1 MPILPPIVSRCK
13 SLSTRALRLKKS
25 SSKLLKNRRNSEEV
39 KRVIKV
45 RQPLRTRRVERV
57 HVIETSNLTKRF
69 GTLVAVDH
77 VSFSVEEG
85 EIFGFLGPNGAGKT
99 TTINMLTTLM
109 SPTEGFAKVGGL
121 DVEKQD
127 SKVREIVGLVPQD
140 ITVDDDLTG
149 MENMML
155 QAKLY
160 HVPTKVAKERIRE
173 VLNLVG
179 LTDAA
184 NRRVETYSG
193 GMRKLLEL
201 AEGLIHYPKVLFLDE
216 PTLGLDVQTRVV
228 VWDYIKK
235 LRKERGITMFL
246 TTHYMEEADLLC
258 DRIAIID
265 YGKIVALDTPQNL
278 KDSLGG
284 DIIELEFDQ
293 SSGDNTK
300 TLTSLPQVK
309 DVKKIGDMYRIKV
322 SKGEEALPKIME
334 KVLKMNLQISK
345 VSLVKPTLDQVYLE
359 FTGRSLRET
368 QGETAEI
375 WRRRRTLRR
384 IRG

>member
-1 MPILPPIVSRCK
+1 M
-13 SLSTRALRLKKS
+13 
-25 SSKLLKNRRNSEEV
+25 
-39 KRVIKV
+39 
-45 RQPLRTRRVERV
+45 
-57 HVIETSNLTKRF
+57 HVIETNNLTKRF

-109 SPTEGFAKVGGL
+109 SPTEGSAKVGGL

-127 SKVREIVGLVPQD
+127 DKVREIVGLVPQD

-179 LTDAA
+179 LTEAA

-235 LRKERGITMFL
+235 LRDKRGITMFL

-284 DIIELEFDQ
+284 DIIEMEFDQ
-293 SSGDNTK
+293 SSVDNTK
-300 TLTSLPQVK
+300 TLSSLSQAK
-309 DVKKIGDMYRIKV
+309 DVKKIGDVYRIKV

-334 KVLKMNLQISK
+334 KVLKKNLRISK

-359 FTGRSLRET
+359 HTGRSLRET

>member
-1 MPILPPIVSRCK
+1 VP
-13 SLSTRALRLKKS
+13 
-25 SSKLLKNRRNSEEV
+25 
-39 KRVIKV
+39 
-45 RQPLRTRRVERV
+45 
-57 HVIETSNLTKRF
+57 VIETNNLTKRF

-99 TTINMLTTLM
+99 TTINMLTTILN
-109 SPTEGFAKVGGL
+109 PTEGSAKVGGF
-121 DVEKQD
+121 DVGKQD
-127 SKVREIVGLVPQD
+127 AKVREIIGLVPQD
-140 ITVDDDLTG
+140 LTVDDDLTG

-160 HVPTKVAKERIRE
+160 HVPTKVAKERIRD
-173 VLNLVG
+173 VLSLVR

-201 AEGLIHYPKVLFLDE
+201 AEGLIHHPKVLFLDE

-228 VWDYIKK
+228 IWEYIKK
-235 LRKERGITMFL
+235 LRDEHRITIFL
-246 TTHYMEEADLLC
+246 TTHYMEEADILC

-265 YGKIVALDTPQNL
+265 LGKIVALDTPQNL

-284 DIIELEFDQ
+284 DVIELEFNRKTDDQ
-293 SSGDNTK
+293 TK
-300 TLTSLPQVK
+300 TLKSLPQVK
-309 DVKKIGDMYRIKV
+309 DVKKIGDTYRIKV
-322 SKGEEALPKIME
+322 SKGEEVLPEIME
-334 KVLKMNLQISK
+334 NMLKMNLRIGR

-359 FTGRSLRET
+359 YTGRSLRET
-368 QGETAEI
+368 QGETGEV
-375 WRRRRTLRR
+375 WRRMRTLRR
-384 IRG
+384 MQG

>member
-1 MPILPPIVSRCK
+1 V
-13 SLSTRALRLKKS
+13 
-25 SSKLLKNRRNSEEV
+25 
-39 KRVIKV
+39 RVI
-45 RQPLRTRRVERV
+45 EA
-57 HVIETSNLTKRF
+57 SDLTKRF
-69 GTLVAVDH
+69 GKLVAVDH

-99 TTINMLTTLM
+99 TTINMLTTLLN
-109 SPTEGFAKVGGL
+109 PTEGSAKVGGF

-127 SKVREIVGLVPQD
+127 GKVREVVGLVPQD

-160 HVPTKVAKERIRE
+160 HVPTKVAKERITE
-173 VLNLVG
+173 ALSLVA

-193 GMRKLLEL
+193 GMRKRLEL

-228 VWDYIKK
+228 MWDYIKK
-235 LRKERGITMFL
+235 LRDEHKITMFL
-246 TTHYMEEADLLC
+246 TTHYMEEADILC

-265 YGKIVALDTPQNL
+265 QGKIVALDTPQNL

-284 DIIELEFDQ
+284 DIIELEFNNKKD
-293 SSGDNTK
+293 DK
-300 TLTSLPQVK
+300 TDTLKSLPQAK
-309 DVKKIGDMYRIKV
+309 DVMKIGDTYRIKV
-322 SKGEEALPKIME
+322 SRGEKALPEIIE
-334 KVLKMNLQISK
+334 NLLKMNLRIGR

-359 FTGRSLRET
+359 YTGRSLRET
-368 QGETAEI
+368 QGETMEV
-375 WRRRRTLRR
+375 WRRMRTLRR
-384 IRG
+384 VRG

>member
-1 MPILPPIVSRCK
+1 M
-13 SLSTRALRLKKS
+13 
-25 SSKLLKNRRNSEEV
+25 
-39 KRVIKV
+39 
-45 RQPLRTRRVERV
+45 
-57 HVIETSNLTKRF
+57 HVIETNNLTKRF

-109 SPTEGFAKVGGL
+109 SPTEGSAKVGGL

-127 SKVREIVGLVPQD
+127 DKVREIVGLVPQD

-179 LTDAA
+179 LTEAA

-235 LRKERGITMFL
+235 LRDKRGITMFL

-284 DIIELEFDQ
+284 DIIEMEFDQ
-293 SSGDNTK
+293 SSVDNTK
-300 TLTSLPQVK
+300 TLSSLSQVK
-309 DVKKIGDMYRIKV
+309 DVKKIGDVYRIKV

-334 KVLKMNLQISK
+334 KVLKKNLRISK

-359 FTGRSLRET
+359 HTGRSLRET

>member
-1 MPILPPIVSRCK
+1 M
-13 SLSTRALRLKKS
+13 
-25 SSKLLKNRRNSEEV
+25 
-39 KRVIKV
+39 
-45 RQPLRTRRVERV
+45 
-57 HVIETSNLTKRF
+57 HVIETNNLTKRF

-109 SPTEGFAKVGGL
+109 SPTEGSAKVGGL

-127 SKVREIVGLVPQD
+127 DKVREIVGLVPQD

-179 LTDAA
+179 LTEAA

-235 LRKERGITMFL
+235 LRDKRGITMFL

-284 DIIELEFDQ
+284 DIIEMEFDQ
-293 SSGDNTK
+293 SSVDNTK
-300 TLTSLPQVK
+300 TLSSLSQVK
-309 DVKKIGDMYRIKV
+309 DVKKIGDVYRIKV

-334 KVLKMNLQISK
+334 KVLKKNLRISK

-359 FTGRSLRET
+359 HTGRSLRET

-375 WRRRRTLRR
+375 SRRRRTLRR

>member
-1 MPILPPIVSRCK
+1 
-13 SLSTRALRLKKS
+13 
-25 SSKLLKNRRNSEEV
+25 
-39 KRVIKV
+39 
-45 RQPLRTRRVERV
+45 V
-57 HVIETSNLTKRF
+57 HVIETNSLTKRF

-77 VSFSVEEG
+77 ISFSVEEG

-99 TTINMLTTLM
+99 TTINMLTTILN
-109 SPTEGFAKVGGL
+109 PNEGSAKVGGF

-127 SKVREIVGLVPQD
+127 AKVREIIGLVPQD
-140 ITVDDDLTG
+140 LTVDEDLTG

-160 HVPTKVAKERIRE
+160 HVPTKVAKERIRD
-173 VLNLVG
+173 VLSLVR

-201 AEGLIHYPKVLFLDE
+201 AEGLIHHPKVLFLDE

-228 VWDYIKK
+228 IWGYIKK
-235 LRKERGITMFL
+235 LRDEHRITMFL
-246 TTHYMEEADLLC
+246 TTHYMEEADILC

-265 YGKIVALDTPQNL
+265 HGKIVALDTPQNL

-284 DIIELEFDQ
+284 DIIELEFNRKTDDQ
-293 SSGDNTK
+293 TR
-300 TLTSLPQVK
+300 TLSSLPQVRG
-309 DVKKIGDMYRIKV
+309 VKKIGDVYRIKV
-322 SKGEEALPKIME
+322 SKGEEMLPEIME
-334 KVLKMNLQISK
+334 NMLKMNLRIGR

-359 FTGRSLRET
+359 YTGRSLRET
-368 QGETAEI
+368 QGETGEI
-375 WRRRRTLRR
+375 WRRMMTLRR
-384 IRG
+384 MQG

>member
-1 MPILPPIVSRCK
+1 MIS
-13 SLSTRALRLKKS
+13 
-25 SSKLLKNRRNSEEV
+25 
-39 KRVIKV
+39 V
-45 RQPLRTRRVERV
+45 RQPSSTGTGVENV
-57 HVIETSNLTKRF
+57 HAIEADNLTKRF

-77 VSFSVEEG
+77 ISFSVEEG

-109 SPTEGFAKVGGL
+109 NPNEGSAKVGGF

-127 SKVREIVGLVPQD
+127 HKVREIVGLVPQD

-149 MENMML
+149 MENMLL

-160 HVPTKVAKERIRE
+160 HVPTKVAKERIGE
-173 VLNLVG
+173 VLSLVG
-179 LTDAA
+179 LTEAA
-184 NRRVETYSG
+184 NRKVETYSG

-228 VWDYIKK
+228 MWDYIKK
-235 LRKERGITMFL
+235 LRDERRTTMFL

-265 YGKIVALDTPQNL
+265 HGKIVALDTPQNL

-284 DIIELEFDQ
+284 DIIELKFDQ
-293 SSGDNTK
+293 SSVDNTK
-300 TLTSLPQVK
+300 PLSSLSQVK
-309 DVKKIGDMYRIKV
+309 DVKKIGDVYRIKV

-334 KVLKMNLQISK
+334 KVLKMKLKIK
-345 VSLVKPTLDQVYLE
+345 RASLVKPTLDQVYLE
-359 FTGRSLRET
+359 YTGRSLRET
-368 QGETAEI
+368 QGETMEV
-375 WRRRRTLRR
+375 WRRMRTLERV
-384 IRG
+384 RG

>member
-1 MPILPPIVSRCK
+1 VP
-13 SLSTRALRLKKS
+13 
-25 SSKLLKNRRNSEEV
+25 
-39 KRVIKV
+39 
-45 RQPLRTRRVERV
+45 
-57 HVIETSNLTKRF
+57 VIETNNLTKRF
-69 GTLVAVDH
+69 GPLVAVDH

-99 TTINMLTTLM
+99 TTINMLTTLLNP
-109 SPTEGFAKVGGL
+109 SEGSAKVGGF
-121 DVEKQD
+121 DAEKQD
-127 SKVREIVGLVPQD
+127 DKVREIVGLVPQD

-160 HVPTKVAKERIRE
+160 HVPTKIAKERIKE

-235 LRKERGITMFL
+235 LREERGITMFL

-265 YGKIVALDTPQNL
+265 HGKIVALDTPQNL

-284 DIIELEFDQ
+284 DIIELEFDK
-293 SSGDNTK
+293 SPSDNTK
-300 TLTSLPQVK
+300 TLSSLPQVR
-309 DVKKIGDMYRIKV
+309 DVKKIGDVYRIKV

-334 KVLKMNLQISK
+334 KVLKMNLRISK

-359 FTGRSLRET
+359 YTGRSLRET
-368 QGETAEI
+368 QGETGEI
-375 WRRRRTLRR
+375 WRRMMTLRR

>member
-1 MPILPPIVSRCK
+1 M
-13 SLSTRALRLKKS
+13 
-25 SSKLLKNRRNSEEV
+25 
-39 KRVIKV
+39 
-45 RQPLRTRRVERV
+45 
-57 HVIETSNLTKRF
+57 HVIEASDLTKRF

-99 TTINMLTTLM
+99 TTINMLTTLLN
-109 SPTEGFAKVGGL
+109 PTEGSAKVGGF
-121 DVEKQD
+121 DVKKQD
-127 SKVREIVGLVPQD
+127 GKVREIVGLVPQD

-160 HVPTKVAKERIRE
+160 HVPTEVARERIRE
-173 VLNLVG
+173 ALGLVG
-179 LTDAA
+179 LSDAA

-193 GMRKLLEL
+193 GMRKRLEL

-228 VWDYIKK
+228 MWDYIKK
-235 LRKERGITMFL
+235 LRDEHRITMFL
-246 TTHYMEEADLLC
+246 TTHYMEEADILC

-265 YGKIVALDTPQNL
+265 HGKIVALDTPQNL

-284 DIIELEFDQ
+284 DIIELEFNRKMDDQ
-293 SSGDNTK
+293 TE
-300 TLTSLPQVK
+300 TLRSLPQVK

-322 SKGEEALPKIME
+322 SKGEKALPEIME
-334 KVLKMNLQISK
+334 NMLKMNLRISR

-359 FTGRSLRET
+359 YTGRSLRET
-368 QGETAEI
+368 QGETWEI
-375 WRRRRTLRR
+375 WRRMRTLRR

>member
-1 MPILPPIVSRCK
+1 M
-13 SLSTRALRLKKS
+13 
-25 SSKLLKNRRNSEEV
+25 
-39 KRVIKV
+39 
-45 RQPLRTRRVERV
+45 
-57 HVIETSNLTKRF
+57 HVIETNSLTKRF

-109 SPTEGFAKVGGL
+109 SPTEGSAKVGGF

-127 SKVREIVGLVPQD
+127 DKVREIVGLVPQD

-149 MENMML
+149 MENMIL
-155 QAKLY
+155 QTKLY

-184 NRRVETYSG
+184 NRKVETYSG

-265 YGKIVALDTPQNL
+265 HGKIVALDTPQNL

-293 SSGDNTK
+293 SSVDNTK
-300 TLTSLPQVK
+300 TLSSLSQVK
-309 DVKKIGDMYRIKV
+309 DVKKIGDVYRIKV
-322 SKGEEALPKIME
+322 SNGEEALPKIME
-334 KVLKMNLQISK
+334 NVLKNNLRISK
-345 VSLVKPTLDQVYLE
+345 VSFVKPTLDQVYLE
-359 FTGRSLRET
+359 YTGRSLRET
-368 QGETAEI
+368 QVETAEM
-375 WRRRRTLRR
+375 WRRMRTLRR

>member
-1 MPILPPIVSRCK
+1 
-13 SLSTRALRLKKS
+13 
-25 SSKLLKNRRNSEEV
+25 V
-39 KRVIKV
+39 K
-45 RQPLRTRRVERV
+45 VERV
-57 HVIETSNLTKRF
+57 PVIETNNLTKRF

-109 SPTEGFAKVGGL
+109 SPTDGSAKVDGF

-127 SKVREIVGLVPQD
+127 DKVREIVGLVPQD

-149 MENMML
+149 MENMVL

-160 HVPTKVAKERIRE
+160 HVPTKVAKERIKE

-184 NRRVETYSG
+184 NRKVETYSG

-235 LRKERGITMFL
+235 LRDERRITMFL

-265 YGKIVALDTPQNL
+265 HGKIVALDTPQNL

-284 DIIELEFDQ
+284 DIIELEFAQ
-293 SSGDNTK
+293 SSVDNTK
-300 TLTSLPQVK
+300 TLSSLSQVK
-309 DVKKIGDMYRIKV
+309 DVKKIGDVYRIKV

-334 KVLKMNLQISK
+334 KVLKMKLRIRK

-359 FTGRSLRET
+359 YTGRSLRET
-368 QGETAEI
+368 QGETGEI
-375 WRRRRTLRR
+375 WRRMMTLRR